1 MKLKFKQQQYQDDAV
16 GAIVNCFKG
25 QEKGSRK
32 DLIARYTRTL
42 DKGTLLEKTEE
53 VEVISFG
60 NHPITLT
67 ESERREN
74 IRNVQRLNDINYTD
88 GQNLNDFSIEMETG
102 TGKTYT
108 YIKTMYE
115 LNKEYGWS
123 KFIVMVPSIA
133 VREGVQ
139 KSFEITQDHFQEIYH
154 KKIRF
159 FVYNSANSSNIANI
173 NNLKTT
179 VEGIQSS
186 TALGSTLN
194 TYKSTFG
201 SIQSAIV
208 DVGDP
213 AIDFKVRDKAF
224 DLFLLSFKIL
234 YGVFLALAACL
245 ITLISLYVWLRFTI
259 LKLPT
264 HIVWNVAMLICF
276 LTLLVGS
283 ILGIVSYIFAAISPV
298 MTYLF

>member
-25 QEKGSRK
+25 QEKGSRN

-133 VREGVQ
+133 IREGVQ

-159 FVYNSANSSNIANI
+159 FV
-173 NNLKTT
+173 
-179 VEGIQSS
+179 
-186 TALGSTLN
+186 
-194 TYKSTFG
+194 
-201 SIQSAIV
+201 
-208 DVGDP
+208 
-213 AIDFKVRDKAF
+213 
-224 DLFLLSFKIL
+224 
-234 YGVFLALAACL
+234 
-245 ITLISLYVWLRFTI
+245 
-259 LKLPT
+259 
-264 HIVWNVAMLICF
+264 
-276 LTLLVGS
+276 
-283 ILGIVSYIFAAISPV
+283 
-298 MTYLF
+298 